1 HFRMNRL
8 SRECST
14 MVENSTL
21 RHFLVACYSEA
32 NLTYSR
38 WVKTPVITP
47 GNVYSATYLGL
58 TVASAN
64 NQNNGISA
72 KLLNLWSPT
81 SRSRRA
87 LSLLS
92 TTVFKASIRSSI

>member
-1 HFRMNRL
+1 MASTPMPVSRSGTASPAFYSPYHFRMNRL

-14 MVENSTL
+14 MVENTTL

-72 KLLNLWSPT
+72 KLLNLW
-81 SRSRRA
+81 
-87 LSLLS
+87 
-92 TTVFKASIRSSI
+92 